1 MVTAEDVINHPWQEK
16 EEEEAEEDEVVELEQ
31 AYDPADDIGYS
42 KPLNKKAN
50 PNSRKE
56 RRQQPDRQEQDQRR
70 QRQEHQQEHGAPW
83 GGGRGSGDRGSEGM
97 RTASG
102 RNLNASIKDSPLS
115 KTKAGELLPEL
126 VSAV

>member
-1 MVTAEDVINHPWQEK
+1 MKHQDMVTAEDVINHPWQE
-16 EEEEAEEDEVVELEQ
+16 EQGEEAEEDEVVELEQ

-56 RRQQPDRQEQDQRR
+56 RQQPDRQEQDQRR
-70 QRQEHQQEHGAPW
+70 QRQELQQEHGAPW
-83 GGGRGSGDRGSEGM
+83 GGGRGSEGM